1 MIIVCPSCS
10 SRLQIDEAK
19 APARPVSIRCPKCSG
34 IVNVGT
40 GSPASEQSALAVG
53 TSPATGDPRFE
64 EAAAPA
70 PLFELGP
77 GAVASNAGLS
87 PVEQLGRLLVSLVGQ
102 NGTNAASAPTTR
114 PAWNPRKAL
123 VCTTE
128 AHREMVAR
136 QLAQNGYQVFV
147 AQDTRQAVERM
158 RENQLDVVLL
168 DPDFDTA
175 EQGAVFVTREVTV
188 LRPVQRR
195 RLFFVLLSSTLR
207 TMEAHGAFLRNF
219 NGIVNLKD
227 IEELPKILEHAL
239 RAYNELYKDFN
250 VALNLSPL

>member
-19 APARPVSIRCPKCSG
+19 APTKPVSVRCPKCG
-34 IVNVGT
+34 GLVNVDT
-40 GSPASEQSALAVG
+40 CSPASEQSALAVG
-53 TSPATGDPRFE
+53 ASPSTGDPRLE
-64 EAAAPA
+64 EMAGPA
-70 PLFELGP
+70 PLFELEPSGM
-77 GAVASNAGLS
+77 ASNAGLS
-87 PVEQLGRLLVSLVGQ
+87 PVDQLGRLLASLVGQ
-102 NGTNAASAPTTR
+102 HGTNASSAPTIR

-147 AQDTRQAVERM
+147 AQDTMQAVERM

-168 DPDFDTA
+168 DNDFDKA

-195 RLFFVLLSSTLR
+195 RLFFVLLSPSLR
-207 TMEAHGAFLRNF
+207 TMEAHAAFLRNF
-219 NGIVNLKD
+219 NGIVNFRD
-227 IEELPKILEHAL
+227 IEELPKILEHSL

-250 VALNLSPL
+250 VALNIPPL